1 MTHSEKTTNANP
13 APKPSIALYQ
23 PDIPQNTGTIL
34 RMATCLG
41 LHVHIIE
48 PCGFTLNDRTL
59 RRAGMDYLERS
70 SITRHLSWK
79 HFDEWVSAG
88 HKRLVLATTKAAKSY
103 LTHQFE
109 NNDIL
114 LFGRE
119 SAGVPENVHERADI
133 RITIPMCEG
142 ERSLNLAIS
151 TAIITSEAL
160 RQLGNFPQ

>member
-1 MTHSEKTTNANP
+1 MID
-13 APKPSIALYQ
+13 IALYQ

-34 RMATCLG
+34 RMATCLD

-70 SITRHLSWK
+70 SFTKHLSWDRFK
-79 HFDEWVSAG
+79 DWHQSSG
-88 HKRLVLATTKAAKSY
+88 KRLLLATTKSNRSFY
-103 LTHQFE
+103 GQTFE
-109 NNDIL
+109 DGDIL

-119 SAGVPENVHERADI
+119 SAGVPDDVHDYAKD
-133 RITIPMCEG
+133 RITIPMREG

-151 TAIITSEAL
+151 TAMIVTEAL
-160 RQLGNFPQ
+160 RQVRHL

>member
-1 MTHSEKTTNANP
+1 MTKID
-13 APKPSIALYQ
+13 IALFQ

-34 RMATCLG
+34 RMATCLD

-70 SITRHLSWK
+70 SFTKHISWG
-79 HFDEWVSAG
+79 HFQDWHRESG
-88 HKRLVLATTKAAKSY
+88 KRLLLATTKSSSSFY
-103 LTHQFE
+103 SMTYRDG
-109 NNDIL
+109 DII

-119 SAGVPENVHERADI
+119 SAGVPDDVHNYVTGEAA
-133 RITIPMCEG
+133 ITIPMREG

-151 TAIITSEAL
+151 TAMIATEAL
-160 RQLGNFPQ
+160 RQVRSY